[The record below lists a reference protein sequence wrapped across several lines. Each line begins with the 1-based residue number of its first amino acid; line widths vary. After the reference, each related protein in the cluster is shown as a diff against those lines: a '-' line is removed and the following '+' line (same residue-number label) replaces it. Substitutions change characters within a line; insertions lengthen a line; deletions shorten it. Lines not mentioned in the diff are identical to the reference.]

1 MSVYFFLP
9 DYIGEETLSGGSA
22 CRWYLNEDIAA
33 INDFFNKLGGE
44 DVKVAWVPLDGDVS
58 GGVKP
63 IVEMQHKTVMELREL
78 DPWDAEVVFFFLV
91 HACIVRICSSLSSI
105 YVSLLGCRVQA
116 ICAPVPWSSLFPT
129 SHGGSRLVPSV
140 IRLLIHMEQ
149 STDVLGRVGPL
160 PHHQSKMTFFF
171 FFFMLVLPFPYR
183 AADF

>member
-78 DPWDAEVVFFFLV
+78 DPWDAEVVFFFLYMHALYVFVV
-91 HACIVRICSSLSSI
+91 HCRLFTFPYWAAGYKLFVHLYRGQACFRPAMV
-105 YVSLLGCRVQA
+105 V
-116 ICAPVPWSSLFPT
+116 
-129 SHGGSRLVPSV
+129 
-140 IRLLIHMEQ
+140 
-149 STDVLGRVGPL
+149 
-160 PHHQSKMTFFF
+160 
-171 FFFMLVLPFPYR
+171 LVLLQVS
-183 AADF
+183 